1 MAAGAV
7 EAVEAAAA
15 AAGWDDIL
23 PEEHRDHGENVL
35 NESVRHK
42 LNLAHLTSSVA
53 RFGEISPIYK

>member
-7 EAVEAAAA
+7 EAAA
-15 AAGWDDIL
+15 AAGWDVIL
-23 PEEHRDHGENVL
+23 PEEHRDHRDHGENVL

>member
-7 EAVEAAAA
+7 EAAA

-23 PEEHRDHGENVL
+23 PEEHRDHRDHGENVL

-42 LNLAHLTSSVA
+42 LNLAHLTSSVT